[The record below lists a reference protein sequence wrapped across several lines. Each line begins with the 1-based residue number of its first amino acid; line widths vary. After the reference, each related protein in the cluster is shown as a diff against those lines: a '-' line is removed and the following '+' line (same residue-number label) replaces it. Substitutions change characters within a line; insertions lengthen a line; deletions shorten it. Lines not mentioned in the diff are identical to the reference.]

1 MVSMA
6 VVVQLGQVMLQL
18 VLPVLVETVV
28 EMQMVMVTPRII
40 KQLVEEV
47 DLEEQ
52 E

>member
-28 EMQMVMVTPRII
+28 EMQMVTVTSRII
-40 KQLVEEV
+40 KQLVEVV
-47 DLEEQ
+47 DLEE
-52 E
+52 